1 VNDDPR
7 HVIVFADEFDTH
19 ADAVLYECRELGM
32 HPHRV
37 SAREI
42 VEGEFECSVEIGDE
56 QDTIKLKTFSL
67 DAIDSLKARVFCR
80 DLGFIRDFADPS
92 EALRVE
98 ENWSWFQA
106 WVARIPPKHWLDHYS
121 NQLFWDNKLIQYQ
134 AAKNCGLRIPE
145 TLSTNCPTV
154 AREFVAKF
162 PSIIKQ
168 LSDVAFCPDLSGE
181 TADAL
186 YTADISLKDL
196 SSDESIRSAPLLL
209 QRKIEKAF
217 DVRLYAIGKTQIAVK
232 IASQTNE
239 LSRTDFRRVREL
251 PLEAIDIPPLV
262 SAAVDRLMK
271 KTGLTYAAFDF
282 AVDGSGNY
290 FFLEFNVSGNWLWI
304 ELDLGLPIAKAIAK
318 AIAKMDT

>member
-1 VNDDPR
+1 VNEDPR

-42 VEGEFECSVEIGDE
+42 VEGEFECRIEIDNQ

-67 DAIDSLKARVFCR
+67 DAIDPIKARIFCR

-98 ENWSWFQA
+98 ENWSLFQA
-106 WVARIPPKHWLDHYS
+106 WMARIPPKNWLDHYS
-121 NQLFWDNKLIQYQ
+121 NQLLWDNKLIQYQ
-134 AAKNCGLRIPE
+134 AAKNCGLHIPE
-145 TLSTNCPTV
+145 TLSTNCPTS
-154 AREFVAKF
+154 AREFVARF

-181 TADAL
+181 KADAL
-186 YTADISLKDL
+186 YTAEISMKDL
-196 SSDESIRSAPLLL
+196 TSDDSIRAAPLLL

-217 DVRLYAIGKTQIAVK
+217 DVRLYAIGKKQIAVK

-251 PLEAIDIPPLV
+251 PLEVIDIPPLV
-262 SAAVDRLMK
+262 SAAVDRLME

-282 AVDGSGNY
+282 AVDGAGTY

-304 ELDLGLPIAKAIAK
+304 ELDLGVRISRAIAEEL
-318 AIAKMDT
+318 ANIAT